1 MARII
6 INSDDFGM
14 DKNIDDACIHAN
26 KKKKINSISVI
37 VNYKNYEISKKK
49 LKSFKGNIGIHLN
62 LTQNSPVLNKK
73 ENSLTKK
80 KKKFLG
86 LKKFVFHY
94 LINRINTKDIYDEL
108 NAQILKLKKNK
119 IKVSHLDSHQH
130 IHMLPK
136 IWKICNLLAVKHGIK
151 RVRITK
157 EEFFSHDNF
166 VLKIKKVIFYI
177 LSIYNNKF
185 KMINYSKFYGLSL
198 QESPIYDKLFL
209 QKIVNSNT
217 NTEFMVHLSKSN
229 KISKNEKIKY
239 GRKREFNEILK
250 MNYNVKFKF

>member
-1 MARII
+1 M
-6 INSDDFGM
+6 
-14 DKNIDDACIHAN
+14 
-26 KKKKINSISVI
+26 
-37 VNYKNYEISKKK
+37 
-49 LKSFKGNIGIHLN
+49 
-62 LTQNSPVLNKK
+62 
-73 ENSLTKK
+73 
-80 KKKFLG
+80 
-86 LKKFVFHY
+86 
-94 LINRINTKDIYDEL
+94 
-108 NAQILKLKKNK
+108 
-119 IKVSHLDSHQH
+119 
-130 IHMLPK
+130 
-136 IWKICNLLAVKHGIK
+136 

-177 LSIYNNKF
+177 LSIYNSKF
-185 KMINYSKFYGLSL
+185 KKINYSKFYGLSL